1 MDEIS
6 QPLPG
11 GIGSGAVAVIIVA
24 AIVIAVVAYLA
35 YRERL

>member
-1 MDEIS
+1 MDEIP

-11 GIGSGAVAVIIVA
+11 GMDSGAVVVIVVA
-24 AIVIAVVAYLA
+24 AIVIAVFAYLA